1 MKAKGWLAALMIVT
15 ALVLTASLALAGP
28 GKWGGRG
35 SGGWGMGTP
44 YQGMYD
50 PAKVE
55 TIAGEVIALE
65 QTVPMKR
72 MNQGIALVVKTEKET
87 VSVHLGPTWYLERL
101 DEKIVKGDKVEV
113 KGARVD
119 FFGKPAIIA
128 AEVKKGDKTLVLRDA
143 AGVPVWS
150 GWGWKR

>member
-1 MKAKGWLAALMIVT
+1 MKARGLWAGLMIVT
-15 ALVLTASLALAGP
+15 VLTLTASLALAGP

-50 PAKVE
+50 PANVE

-72 MNQGIALVVKTEKET
+72 MNQGIALVVKTDKET

-113 KGARVD
+113 KGVRTTLL
-119 FFGKPAIIA
+119 GKPVVIA

-143 AGVPVWS
+143 AGVPVWA